1 MKRVL
6 KFLLRTVKWSFI
18 VLCVYLASLFFR
30 QERLPSD
37 LCESLA
43 SRFLP
48 TNIVFCCE
56 SASFGFTQGVN
67 IRGIK
72 LYDTAKAD
80 PLTPLASADSVS
92 IDPLKLKVRIE
103 SARYPRLPDSYY
115 APGNKSVDR
124 GVGGL
129 KFEFPDL
136 PTFKL
141 LLVRPD
147 ILAIRPETVECDVD
161 FSRRRAEFSRVRIV
175 WPNAERNLALD
186 GNCTIDLDQ
195 CRLESWVK
203 GFATQAYI
211 RPFIDTLDVPVALE
225 YMDAFTDIVEPV
237 DAYGTFDVNLRNND
251 FSMMLDLHP
260 VMGSYSKVPMKK
272 ADGKL
277 YLFVYTRNDRL
288 NYNVKVGELRA
299 VDLEGRFLGGDLTV
313 KGAGDLLTVDIDAKS
328 ELPIQHLVMIAG
340 FPGVDAGDRTG
351 SVSGT
356 AHLEMYEPDTSDMTK
371 LNGRGHIEVDN
382 GHLSQMK
389 LFMGLTDHLAKRVP
403 GVANVVNQSQASVDF
418 TITDGVFRSDNI
430 SISGDVF
437 TLAMKGSYDIVKDEL
452 DFTARVKLLKDENIL
467 GKFLIRPVT
476 WTFSKLLLEFR
487 LKGSADDPR
496 WEYVSVIDRMMEAI
510 K

>member
-1 MKRVL
+1 M
-6 KFLLRTVKWSFI
+6 LRTMKWIFI
-18 VLCVYLASLFFR
+18 VLCLYLASLFFR
-30 QERLPSD
+30 QERIPSD

-43 SRFLP
+43 ARFLP
-48 TNIVFCCE
+48 TNLVFCCE
-56 SASFGFTQGVN
+56 SVSFGFTRGVD

-92 IDPLKLKVRIE
+92 VDPIRLTVRIE
-103 SARYPRLPDSYY
+103 SASYPRLPDSYY

-124 GVGGL
+124 GAGGL
-129 KFEFPDL
+129 KFDLPDL
-136 PTFKL
+136 PDFR
-141 LLVRPD
+141 LVLIRPD
-147 ILAIRPETVECDVD
+147 ILAIRPEKVECDVE
-161 FSRRRAEFSRVRIV
+161 FSRRKVEFSRVRVV
-175 WPNAERNLALD
+175 WPNAERDLALD
-186 GNCTIDLDQ
+186 GNCMIDLEEAV
-195 CRLESWVK
+195 LKSWVK
-203 GFATQAYI
+203 GLATQAYI
-211 RPFIDTLDVPVALE
+211 RPFIDTLDVPIALE
-225 YMDAFTDIVEPV
+225 YMDAFTDITEPV
-237 DAYGTFDVNLRNND
+237 KAHGTFDVNLRNND

-260 VMGSYSKVPMKK
+260 VMGSYNKVPMKN

-288 NYNVKVGELRA
+288 NYSVKVGDLRA
-299 VDLEGRFLGGDLTV
+299 SDPEGRFLGGNLAV

-340 FPGVDAGDRTG
+340 FPDVDVGHRIGT
-351 SVSGT
+351 VTGT
-356 AHLEMYEPDTSDMTK
+356 AHLEMYEPDTSDMRR
-371 LNGRGHIEVDN
+371 LNGRGHIEVDK

-389 LFMGLTDHLAKRVP
+389 LFMGLTDHLAERVP
-403 GVANVVNQSQASVDF
+403 GIANVVNQSQASVDF
-418 TITDGVFRSDNI
+418 SITNGVFQSDNI

-437 TLAMKGSYDIVKDEL
+437 TLAMKGRYDIVKDEL

-467 GKFLIRPVT
+467 GRYLIRPVT

-487 LKGSADDPR
+487 LKGTADNPR